1 MIHTA
6 KQLKDKVKN
15 MSGGNSEVAQALIR
29 TYFMERFLE
38 RVSVSEYRNN
48 FILKGGMLVA
58 SIVGVDMRATMDI
71 DTTVKALPLNE
82 KDARAIIERIGE
94 LQLEDG
100 VNFKI
105 TSVKEIM
112 EEFDYPGIRM
122 MIEAN
127 LERMRQPFKIDISTD
142 DAITPGAVE
151 YKYKLMFEDRSI
163 SVLSYNLE
171 TLLAEKMQTILARGL
186 ANTRMRDFYD
196 VYEIMNSKADQISFD
211 VLKKAFAATCMKRE
225 TSFGEEK
232 VRETLDKIKDDSG
245 LEEMWN
251 RFKRV
256 NYFVDDLSWGEV
268 SETIVDNIEKISFFS
283 DQVSRISDEKGIK
296 IKDREYAEEMLRQIG
311 YFPLMGGYKHLFR
324 ISNTKKYK
332 AGTSFEEIVSLYK
345 FDAELRELFFKYLLQ
360 IERQMRSLMSY
371 YFTEMYGAEQKQYLD
386 ANNYNNTKRNH
397 ATIVKLIATLK
408 RATTTTDYTYINY
421 YRKTY
426 GEIPLWVLANV
437 LTFGNLSKMFRV

>member
-100 VNFKI
+100 VKFKI

-151 YKYKLMFEDRSI
+151 YKYKLVSHIILICLMFFGR
-163 SVLSYNLE
+163 VGGL
-171 TLLAEKMQTILARGL
+171 TLI
-186 ANTRMRDFYD
+186 
-196 VYEIMNSKADQISFD
+196 
-211 VLKKAFAATCMKRE
+211 FAT
-225 TSFGEEK
+225 
-232 VRETLDKIKDDSG
+232 
-245 LEEMWN
+245 
-251 RFKRV
+251 
-256 NYFVDDLSWGEV
+256 V
-268 SETIVDNIEKISFFS
+268 SEKKPNGSKYPQEKIT
-283 DQVSRISDEKGIK
+283 VG
-296 IKDREYAEEMLRQIG
+296 
-311 YFPLMGGYKHLFR
+311 
-324 ISNTKKYK
+324 
-332 AGTSFEEIVSLYK
+332 
-345 FDAELRELFFKYLLQ
+345 
-360 IERQMRSLMSY
+360 
-371 YFTEMYGAEQKQYLD
+371 
-386 ANNYNNTKRNH
+386 
-397 ATIVKLIATLK
+397 
-408 RATTTTDYTYINY
+408 
-421 YRKTY
+421 
-426 GEIPLWVLANV
+426 
-437 LTFGNLSKMFRV
+437 